1 MLDWLTQPQS
11 SHLVDGSSTE
21 NPLTALAILIA
32 PEALYDSD
40 SPMVGS
46 GLVYKAPYIQTTSW
60 TEAYFDLKLA
70 SQAEADNR
78 PTRTKVIFV
87 QIQAS
92 SQVIPL
98 PGVPTLFLDVKT
110 PEDITD
116 SKAPRPPQDFRGFQL
131 FQVVMKSEDP
141 PSTQVA
147 VPRLQ
152 GKTECSWISKQDQ
165 VLPLELEE
173 VPQITVPLSVAD
185 PHHWNIMNDPIFPS
199 CLATFRVR
207 HEASLA
213 SGTVA
218 STGGASSQ
226 GGGSTPLQE
235 LPSAIWPQHP
245 PTPPLEWHE
254 VDKGVTEIMD
264 QVHDFHLQLLQEIG
278 FVREIDQALS
288 KSLMVEFLRLKVI
301 IGDDLSGALR
311 TWQTNMEVATDKFL
325 RDLDTATQTSTTLPS
340 KNAAVGV
347 VLCQFRVAS
356 QLRVAL
362 PLTQLDEAREEM
374 ETFIQSRLEELQ
386 SPQETKNLIGELSS
400 RITDHRGRVRE
411 LLRSEPLRHPEVAP
425 LIMVGLAADR
435 PIESNFFPSLLE
447 GLLGS
452 LGMAAPKE
460 GNPPISSRE
469 GPGHAWSTAM
479 RGAISQTEQ
488 KEVEAPEAAGL
499 PPNLD
504 LQYKESFLE
513 KQRHLIPPIFSDPL
527 FIPKVAK
534 AVFTVAKPLV
544 VSKALPAARSHEVSS
559 APPPPGGSGPEQQ
572 VLKSKEPVPSTSQS
586 TPEVQEQISEAS
598 NTDSDGADEPPPER
612 EPPHRTLKVRL
623 PLKLLKRGHQ
633 ATASGSKD
641 DVTPSKVRK
650 EPEAEEA
657 GVGTPTGP
665 SEAALQKAR
674 FELFQ
679 KDLPVVQEVH
689 AQILELQEGE
699 VITQQV
705 LDSSPAFHLRR
716 VADESRAPTVIG
728 EHWIDHLDAGGHIAK
743 CKPHNFKFENEWL
756 PLYTRAG
763 ITRHMSG
770 LSSLLKTQGDSPLV
784 AVVPPNMLFWS
795 DREYVIHKL
804 HEEDCLSRLTIYYGE
819 NLRKQIAFCPYCRV
833 TNENTATAYS
843 HARKHLGITFLCGG
857 CYTKLYKAPQHL
869 SQHMKTC
876 PPCLM
881 NRPEGSRQSVRK
893 K

>member
-1 MLDWLTQPQS
+1 MPVEELTLQTASLTNMLNWLTQPQGP
-11 SHLVDGSSTE
+11 HLVDGSSTE

-40 SPMVGS
+40 SPMVGL

-70 SQAEADNR
+70 SQVEAGNR

-147 VPRLQ
+147 VPHLQ

-165 VLPLELEE
+165 VLPPKLEE
-173 VPQITVPLSVAD
+173 APQITVPLSVAD
-185 PHHWNIMNDPIFPS
+185 PRHWNIVNDPIFPS
-199 CLATFRVR
+199 CLATFRAR

-213 SGTVA
+213 SGTA
-218 STGGASSQ
+218 ASSGGVSSR

-235 LPSAIWPQHP
+235 LPSASWPQPP
-245 PTPPLEWHE
+245 PTPPLGWHE
-254 VDKGVTEIMD
+254 VDKRVTEVMD
-264 QVHDFHLQLLQEIG
+264 QVHDLHLQLLQEIG

-311 TWQTNMEVATDKFL
+311 TWQTDMEVATDKFL
-325 RDLDTATQTSTTLPS
+325 RDLDAATQTSTALPS

-347 VLCQFRVAS
+347 ALHQFRAAS

-374 ETFIQSRLEELQ
+374 ETFIQSRLEELR

-411 LLRSEPLRHPEVAP
+411 LLRSEPLRHPKVAP
-425 LIMVGLAADR
+425 LVMVGLAADR

-447 GLLGS
+447 GLFGS
-452 LGMAAPKE
+452 LGMAAPGE
-460 GNPPISSRE
+460 GNPPVSSCE
-469 GPGHAWSTAM
+469 GAGRAWSTAVH
-479 RGAISQTEQ
+479 GAISRTEQ
-488 KEVEAPEAAGL
+488 KEVEAPEAVGL

-534 AVFTVAKPLV
+534 AVFRVAKPLV
-544 VSKALPAARSHEVSS
+544 VSKALPAAHSHEVSS
-559 APPPPGGSGPEQQ
+559 APPQPGGGGPEQQ
-572 VLKSKEPVPSTSQS
+572 VLKSEEPIPSTSQS
-586 TPEVQEQISEAS
+586 APEVQEQISEAS
-598 NTDSDGADEPPPER
+598 STDSDRADEPPPEK
-612 EPPHRTLKVRL
+612 EPPRRSLKVRL

-633 ATASGSKD
+633 ATASSSKD
-641 DVTPSKVRK
+641 GVTPSKVRK
-650 EPEAEEA
+650 EPEADEA
-657 GVGTPTGP
+657 WDGHPDR
-665 SEAALQKAR
+665 ALGGSPP
-674 FELFQ
+674 E
-679 KDLPVVQEVH
+679 
-689 AQILELQEGE
+689 
-699 VITQQV
+699 
-705 LDSSPAFHLRR
+705 SSF
-716 VADESRAPTVIG
+716 
-728 EHWIDHLDAGGHIAK
+728 
-743 CKPHNFKFENEWL
+743 
-756 PLYTRAG
+756 
-763 ITRHMSG
+763 
-770 LSSLLKTQGDSPLV
+770 
-784 AVVPPNMLFWS
+784 
-795 DREYVIHKL
+795 
-804 HEEDCLSRLTIYYGE
+804 
-819 NLRKQIAFCPYCRV
+819 
-833 TNENTATAYS
+833 
-843 HARKHLGITFLCGG
+843 
-857 CYTKLYKAPQHL
+857 
-869 SQHMKTC
+869 
-876 PPCLM
+876 
-881 NRPEGSRQSVRK
+881 
-893 K
+893 